1 MTLLEQ
7 SPTYRNDRA
16 SAVVEVSKR
25 IDDMTSNLA
34 GLGYSEA
41 RLRQL
46 SQVVEAAASLAMDLA
61 KQRVLFRLYMTI
73 AGATEFDAAT
83 MEDVLQDHK
92 AEGLQGRLIRGIVFP
107 AVKKWGDDSG
117 NEFERAQTIF
127 KAQVL
132 V

>member
-7 SPTYRNDRA
+7 SPSYRSDRA
-16 SAVVEVSKR
+16 SAVHEISKK

-41 RLRQL
+41 RLNQL
-46 SQVVEAAASLAMDLA
+46 NQTVEAAAGLALDLA
-61 KQRVLFRLYMTI
+61 KQRALFKIIM
-73 AGATEFDAAT
+73 GDPGVTEFDATT

-92 AEGLQGRLIRGIVFP
+92 AEILQGRPIQGIVFP
-107 AVKKWGDDSG
+107 AVKRWGDHSG
-117 NEFERAQTIF
+117 NGYERGHTVS